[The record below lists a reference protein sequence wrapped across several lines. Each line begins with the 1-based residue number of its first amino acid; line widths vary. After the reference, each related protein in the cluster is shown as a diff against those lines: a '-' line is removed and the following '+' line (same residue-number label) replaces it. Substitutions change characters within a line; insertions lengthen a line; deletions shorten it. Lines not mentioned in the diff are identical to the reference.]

1 MLKTKLSFISDELYQ
16 DNVIYYLGEK
26 LALKVPSYMKSQA
39 GEPLLEANSSDTN
52 NTDALKQLGDLNTEH
67 WELKGKYYYEYW
79 ISALGAICQKTK
91 EWNDFMLVRQCY
103 NASKDFANHYAQW
116 LMLQYLSK
124 EELEA
129 YYKSKF
135 EKTAKDKRADLLAP
149 APADVD
155 AADADIE
162 NLLNAIEVKN
172 LRRVLYAKQ
181 IDRAQLEEVLAL
193 SGKSSA
199 INEPFTRYCSRGYKT
214 AMLGSTDKLLAV
226 LDKEQAQVKI
236 DESKLVGDAQ
246 ALVLETKALRD
257 SFKKLI
263 RQVKPL
269 MKGKEGAKA
278 AVALYRDFINFTALE
293 WSPI

>member
-1 MLKTKLSFISDELYQ
+1 MLNTKLSFISDELYQ

-52 NTDALKQLGDLNTEH
+52 NTDALKQLGDLKTEH
-67 WELKGKYYYEYW
+67 WDLKGKYYYEYW

-116 LMLQYLSK
+116 LMLHFLSK

-135 EKTAKDKRADLLAP
+135 EKTAKDKRADLMAP
-149 APADVD
+149 AAVDV
-155 AADADIE
+155 ADAEIE
-162 NLLNAIEVKN
+162 NLLNAIEGKN

-181 IDRAQLEEVLAL
+181 MDRVQLEKVLTLAGNSPSL
-193 SGKSSA
+193 
-199 INEPFTRYCSRGYKT
+199 NEPFTRYCSRGYKT
-214 AMLGSTDKLLAV
+214 AMFGSIDKLLAV
-226 LDKEQAQVKI
+226 LDKEQVQVKI

-246 ALVLETKALRD
+246 TLVLETKALRD

-269 MKGKEGAKA
+269 MKGKDGAKA

-293 WSPI
+293 WSTI

>member
-52 NTDALKQLGDLNTEH
+52 NTDALKQLGDLKDEH
-67 WELKGKYYYEYW
+67 WDLKGKYYYEYW

-116 LMLQYLSK
+116 LMLHNLSK

-135 EKTAKDKRADLLAP
+135 EKTAMDKRADLLEP
-149 APADVD
+149 AAVDV
-155 AADADIE
+155 ADAEIE
-162 NLLNAIEVKN
+162 NLLNAIEAKN

-181 IDRAQLEEVLAL
+181 LETAQLEEVLAL
-193 SGKSSA
+193 VGKASA
-199 INEPFTRYCSRGYKT
+199 LNEPFTRYCTRGYKT
-214 AMLGSTDKLLAV
+214 ALLGSTDKLLAV
-226 LDKEQAQVKI
+226 LDKEQTQVKS

-246 ALVLETKALRD
+246 ALVIETKVLRD

-269 MKGKEGAKA
+269 MKGKDGAKA

-293 WSPI
+293 WSTI

>member
-52 NTDALKQLGDLNTEH
+52 NTDALKQLGDLKTEP
-67 WELKGKYYYEYW
+67 WDLKGKYYYEYW

-116 LMLQYLSK
+116 LMLQYLTK

-135 EKTAKDKRADLLAP
+135 EKTAKEKRADLIAP
-149 APADVD
+149 SATDIE
-155 AADADIE
+155 DADIE
-162 NLLNAIEVKN
+162 NLLNAIEGKN
-172 LRRVLYAKQ
+172 LRRVLFAKQ

-193 SGKSSA
+193 AGKLSA

-214 AMLGSTDKLLAV
+214 ALLGSTDKLLAV

-236 DESKLVGDAQ
+236 DESNHVGDAE
-246 ALVLETKALRD
+246 ALVLETKALRE
-257 SFKKLI
+257 SFIKLI

-293 WSPI
+293 WSTI

>member
-52 NTDALKQLGDLNTEH
+52 KTDALKQLGDLNTEH
-67 WELKGKYYYEYW
+67 WDLKGKYYYEYW

-103 NASKDFANHYAQW
+103 NASKDFASHYAQW
-116 LMLQYLSK
+116 LMLHYLSK

-149 APADVD
+149 ADVD
-155 AADADIE
+155 VADPDMD

-181 IDRAQLEEVLAL
+181 IDRAQLEKVLAL
-193 SGKSSA
+193 AGKSSE
-199 INEPFTRYCSRGYKT
+199 INEPFTRYCTRGYTT
-214 AMLGSTDKLLAV
+214 ALLGSTDKLLAV

-293 WSPI
+293 WLTI